1 MKKLI
6 DVTKE
11 MKIILGVE
19 AVKKGFD
26 GLKAYIEHILEEKV
40 KELKNENNS
49 NIGAQ

>member
-6 DVTKE
+6 DVNQE
-11 MKIILGVE
+11 MKVILGVE

-26 GLKAYIEHILEEKV
+26 GLKAYIEWILKEKV
-40 KELKNENNS
+40 KELKNESNS